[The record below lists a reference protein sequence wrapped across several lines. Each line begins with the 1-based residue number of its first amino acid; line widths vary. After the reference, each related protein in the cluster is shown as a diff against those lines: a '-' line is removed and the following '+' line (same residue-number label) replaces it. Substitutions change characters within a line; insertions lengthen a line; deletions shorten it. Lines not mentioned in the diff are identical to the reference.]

1 VRKIAVTKKK
11 YNPIEKAIAWFL
23 GKPSNKTDATWFS
36 YGTKDLSRKGTAR
49 DRHYKPGYQRFANH
63 FFCSIVAGAF
73 FYGLGADPVL
83 TLGST
88 MSLGAIFASW
98 YVIAFVQNKMYE
110 EHDIKSDALFDKLSE
125 VIPKLSRGYYEYD
138 VSGEF
143 MHLRLPDKFDAAPTK
158 QENITSILERHY
170 KWDFEATWHFSD
182 HPPTVTWR
190 RLPEPP
196 EVFPWA
202 QAKPIAA
209 KLSDSQLLLGINGKG
224 ESVINDLDTDAPH
237 ILMSVGTGGTKSTM
251 LAGFIAQG
259 LYKNVEHIY
268 VLDPKRQSLNCFNGI
283 SRVTI
288 SRSAAAMTQTIAHVA
303 GIAEERK
310 KHDDNSFGEP
320 TRFPRIWLVI
330 EEGNSFN
337 VMIDEYWESIKSN
350 KDKGKAPAQQQLE
363 SMLMQ
368 GRSLGINIIRV
379 SQHASVAGVSSGRG
393 STGGAAARGQY
404 GAVIFSRFTHEAWE
418 SITGFSENDIPKMKD
433 ILGRCVLYTMRDR
446 STDVFQNIYI
456 KMDEAH
462 EEALA
467 APEATTE
474 RPSFTPV
481 EPVQQEQLYE
491 LKQCSSDG
499 GIGIVDVKYQTLR
512 RWRDAANGTWQG
524 TPRGSKIWYTVDQI
538 KHNVSARC

>member
-1 VRKIAVTKKK
+1 MRKIPVTKKK
-11 YNPIEKAIAWFL
+11 YSPVEKMVAWFF

-36 YGTKDLSRKGTAR
+36 YGNKDLSRKGTAKPR
-49 DRHYKPGYQRFANH
+49 DYKPGYLRFADH
-63 FFCSIVAGAF
+63 FFCSVVAGAA
-73 FYGLGADPVL
+73 FYGLSADPVL
-83 TLGST
+83 TIGSIL
-88 MSLGAIFASW
+88 SLGGLFASW
-98 YVIAFVQNKMYE
+98 YIIAFVQNKMYE
-110 EHDIKSDALFDKLSE
+110 EHDIKSDALFDKLAE
-125 VIPKLSRGYYEYD
+125 VIPNLSRGYYEYD
-138 VSGEF
+138 VSGEK
-143 MHLRLPDKFDAAPTK
+143 MHLRLPDKFDAAPNK
-158 QENITSILERHY
+158 QANITSILERHF

-196 EVFPWA
+196 ETFSWA

-209 KLSDSQLLLGINGKG
+209 RLSDSQLLLGINGKG
-224 ESVINDLDTDAPH
+224 EPVINDLDTEAPH

-259 LYKNVEHIY
+259 LHKNVEHIY
-268 VLDPKRQSLNCFNGI
+268 ALDPKRQSLNCFNGI

-288 SRSAAAMTQTIAHVA
+288 ARSAAEMTQIIKHVFD
-303 GIAEERK
+303 IAEERK

-337 VMIDEYWESIKSN
+337 VMIDEYWQDIKERT
-350 KDKGKAPAQQQLE
+350 DKAKAPAHQQLE

-404 GAVIFSRFTHEAWE
+404 GVVVFSRFTHEAWE
-418 SITGFSENDIPKMKD
+418 SITGFSEADIPKMKD
-433 ILGRCVLYTMRDR
+433 IVGRCVLYTMRDR
-446 STDVFQNIYI
+446 STDVYQNIYI
-456 KMDEAH
+456 KMDEAR

-467 APEATTE
+467 APEAAVQQ
-474 RPSFTPV
+474 SFVPV
-481 EPVQQEQLYE
+481 EPAQQETLYE

-499 GIGIVDVKYQTLR
+499 GIGLVDVKYQTLR
-512 RWRDAANGTWQG
+512 RWRDAANGTWLG
-524 TPRGSKIWYTVDQI
+524 TPRGSKIWYTEEQI
-538 KHNVSARC
+538 KRNVALKC